1 MSRALRVAW
10 EQLAGRLTP
19 AARKLVVAGD
29 GQIASV
35 ELSRQILARMPGVR
49 SLQMGIGVEFYQGT
63 SAAQVDC
70 TAGHVL
76 VRTGEIGA
84 HAYLQ
89 RLVAIGMPYAYVIDD
104 NFWMLLD
111 EQTPLHRFYQHPLV
125 RRTLEYGLANADVV
139 LCHSEHFRNFL
150 LAFNPNVAVVPTTF
164 DFSVL
169 DGVPRPPVP
178 DEVRIGVVANTSRSA
193 DLALIVD
200 AVRDVLRQRPGVVF
214 EFFGYTP
221 PELEGMP
228 GVRSL
233 PHRGDYADFIR
244 TKVSRGWLLGLA
256 PLTPNRFAE
265 YKTNNKL
272 REFGA
277 CSIAVI
283 YSDAPIYTECVQD
296 GVNGWIV
303 PNDTPSWTR
312 AILAAVDDPMRTRE
326 VGRRAREYVER
337 HHQPEW
343 VAQSWLR
350 ALEPTFV
357 RRLGALASLRDRQAV
372 VARWEKAPS
381 DGPLIVN
388 SYGQLKEDDAGE
400 AAGFRRRDVVLLV
413 EPGET
418 VWTEP
423 LAPLAGHYHWGML
436 LATFARQLTGTI
448 TVRIHEGSRLLAE
461 QVHDMA
467 GLPDGS
473 IVDMRCDVPPSRA
486 VRITVESG
494 ASGSFGLY
502 GVSAKAKT
510 HYIEGP
516 QTYPLGFAA

>member
-10 EQLAGRLTP
+10 EQLAGRLAP

-29 GQIASV
+29 GAIASV
-35 ELSRQILARMPGVR
+35 ELSRQILARMTGVG
-49 SLQMGIGVEFYQGT
+49 SLTMGIGPEFYQGT
-63 SAAQVDC
+63 SAARVDC

-84 HAYLQ
+84 YNYLQ

-150 LAFNPNVAVVPTTF
+150 LAFNPNVVIVPTTF

-169 DGVPRPPVP
+169 DGVPLPPVP

-200 AVRDVLRQRPGVVF
+200 AVREVLRQRPGVVF

-221 PELEGMP
+221 PELDGLP
-228 GVRSL
+228 GVCSL
-233 PHRGDYADFIR
+233 PHMPDYAAFVR

-283 YSDAPIYTECVQD
+283 YSDAPVYRECVQD

-303 PNDTPSWTR
+303 PNDTQSWVR
-312 AILAAVDDPMRTRE
+312 AILAAVDDPASTRE

-337 HHQPEW
+337 HHRPEL
-343 VAQSWLR
+343 VAQEWLD
-350 ALEPTFV
+350 ALEPTFI
-357 RRLGALASLRDRQAV
+357 RRREAVGKLRERQAT
-372 VARWEKAPS
+372 VAGWENSPS
-381 DGPLIVN
+381 DWPLIITSV
-388 SYGQLKEDDAGE
+388 GQLKEEDAGE
-400 AAGFRRRDVVLLV
+400 SEGFRRRDVVLLV
-413 EPGET
+413 APGET
-418 VWTEP
+418 VCTEP
-423 LAPLAGHYHWGML
+423 IAPLAGPYHWGIL
-436 LATFARQLTGTI
+436 VATFAMRLTGTM
-448 TVRIHEGSRLLAE
+448 TVRVWEGARLLSE
-461 QVHDMA
+461 QAHAMA
-467 GLPDGS
+467 SLPDGS
-473 IVDMRCDVPPSRA
+473 IVSVRCDVPPSRA
-486 VRITVESG
+486 VRISLEST
-494 ASGSFGLY
+494 ASGSFGVY
-502 GVSAKAKT
+502 GVSEKSET
-510 HYIEGP
+510 SYTEGF